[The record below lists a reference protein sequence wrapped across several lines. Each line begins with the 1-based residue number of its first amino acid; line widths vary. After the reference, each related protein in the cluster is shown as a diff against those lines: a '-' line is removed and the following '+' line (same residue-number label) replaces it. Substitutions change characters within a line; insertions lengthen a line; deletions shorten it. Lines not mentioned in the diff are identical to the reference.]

1 MSTRKKLLVVGF
13 VLIILGAGVLGVTF
27 ALSPQVEGINIY
39 ALLAFVLAP
48 LLIAAVLVSV
58 GLSSGLMAFIIPEKF
73 CIECGK
79 PIDLDSRFCKYCG
92 HKYEELEPSGL

>member
-1 MSTRKKLLVVGF
+1 MSTRKKLLIAGI
-13 VLIILGAGVLGVTF
+13 VLIILGVGVLGGTF
-27 ALSPQVEGINIY
+27 ALSPEVQGINIY
-39 ALLAFVLAP
+39 ALLALVLAP

-73 CIECGK
+73 CIECGQ

-92 HKYEELEPSGL
+92 HRYEELKPSGV